1 MTQIK
6 KVLIANRGEIAV
18 RIIRTLKEMGI
29 ASVVVY
35 HAADADSIAVQ
46 QADEAIEI
54 SGPTPVAA
62 YIDQDNIINACKQT
76 GADAIHPGF
85 GFVSENAGFVRRVQ
99 DEGITFIGPKPETID
114 LMGNKVGARAF
125 CIENKHPIAPSV
137 TDEDGMEAFIEQA
150 REIGTP
156 LLIKAAAG
164 GGGKGM
170 HIVRNVAEIETA
182 IKLASTEALRSFGD
196 SQVYAERYID
206 TPRHIEVQVLADHH
220 GNVVHLGERECSIQR
235 RFQKVVEEA
244 PSPTID
250 AELREQ
256 ICSSAVEIA
265 KSANYRNAGTVEFI
279 MEPSGKFYF
288 LEMNTRIQVEHPIT
302 EAITGVDIVEQQIR
316 VARGEELSLRQS
328 DIKFSGHAIEV
339 RLYAEDC
346 DNDFA
351 PATGPLLV
359 YRPAEGIRFDNGFNE
374 GQAVTSA
381 FDPMLAKIVVHGENR
396 NEAITKAI
404 DGCENTLVMGV
415 TTNADFLKRILKH
428 PAFVAGKTH
437 TGFIPEHSESLAAPE
452 LNDDQLQVLLTAA
465 ALSNRAFNDPE
476 LAAPELHANIGN
488 WRN

>member
-1 MTQIK
+1 MADIN
-6 KVLIANRGEIAV
+6 KVLIANRAEIAV
-18 RIIRTLKEMGI
+18 RIIQTLKKMNI
-29 ASVVVY
+29 ASVVIY
-35 HAADADSIAVQ
+35 HAADVDSIAVQ

-54 SGPTPVAA
+54 FGETPVAA
-62 YIDQDNIINACKQT
+62 YLDQDNILNACRQS

-85 GFVSENAGFVRRVQ
+85 GFVSENADFVRRVQ
-99 DEGITFIGPKPETID
+99 AEGITFIGPKAETID

-125 CIENKHPIAPSV
+125 CIEKEHPIAPSV
-137 TDEDGMEAFIEQA
+137 TDECGIVEFIKQA
-150 REIGTP
+150 KEIGTP

-170 HIVRNVAEIETA
+170 HIVREESEIETA

-206 TPRHIEVQVLADHH
+206 SPRHIEVQILADHH
-220 GNVVHLGERECSIQR
+220 GNVIHLGERECSIQR

-250 AELREQ
+250 ADLQQR
-256 ICSSAVEIA
+256 ICETATEIA
-265 KSANYRNAGTVEFI
+265 RTANYRNAGTVEFI
-279 MEPSGKFYF
+279 MEPSGEFYF

-316 VARGEELSLRQS
+316 IARGEKLSLSQP
-328 DIKFSGHAIEV
+328 DIKLNGHAIEV
-339 RLYAEDC
+339 RLYAEDT

-359 YRPAEGIRFDNGFNE
+359 YRPAPDIRFDNGFNE
-374 GQAVTSA
+374 GQVVTSA
-381 FDPMLAKIVVHGENR
+381 FDPMLAKIVVHANSRE
-396 NEAITKAI
+396 EAIKKAVA
-404 DGCENTLVMGV
+404 GCEQTLVMGV
-415 TTNADFLKRILKH
+415 TTNLDFLERVLRH
-428 PAFVAGKTH
+428 PTFIEGKTH
-437 TGFIPEHSESLAAPE
+437 TGFIDNHKEALMSPNLSPDE
-452 LNDDQLQVLLTAA
+452 LQVLLTAA

-476 LAAPELHANIGN
+476 LAAPEIHINIGS